1 MPLHALSYSWQW
13 FCWQGTGNCLHGF
26 FVSLDLLWYDTHYI
40 KRWRI
45 LSYFHRLDLTC
56 WSLFMMLDCHQN
68 FQKQDSI
75 IRQSPHFLTC
85 IHWCTCT
92 HRQDFF
98 FFCLFHRHHHH
109 HLAITAT
116 ITTTKFLLIIMVI
129 IIHVLT
135 RIVFLWYKSNF
146 VLRLQTVSLDEIRAT
161 TANI

>member
-45 LSYFHRLDLTC
+45 LSSFHRLDLTC

-68 FQKQDSI
+68 FKNKTPILDSRLI
-75 IRQSPHFLTC
+75 FWHAFTGAPALTDK
-85 IHWCTCT
+85 T
-92 HRQDFF
+92 F

-146 VLRLQTVSLDEIRAT
+146 VLPLQTISLDEIRAT